1 MEQKKYTFE
10 DFREIVASLRGEHG
24 CPWDKAQ
31 THESLERYLI
41 EETYEAVEGIR
52 RFSETGD
59 ADNLREELGDVLF
72 QVVLHA
78 QIARDEGV
86 FTLDDVVHEVSEKM
100 IRRHPH
106 VFAPE
111 DPAKIRSWDE
121 IKRQEKEG
129 RRKMG
134 KAPEEIPAA
143 FPALIRA
150 VKAQKKLEPETV
162 TAAEAAGRARRLL
175 EAFDQDAVSPE
186 DAEKRIGDLLY
197 EICRLS
203 GAAGVYPEKALAD
216 TVEEKIR
223 RRNICEIP

>member
-1 MEQKKYTFE
+1 M
-10 DFREIVASLRGEHG
+10 
-24 CPWDKAQ
+24 
-31 THESLERYLI
+31 
-41 EETYEAVEGIR
+41 
-52 RFSETGD
+52 
-59 ADNLREELGDVLF
+59 LF

-78 QIARDEGV
+78 QIAREEGV
-86 FTLDDVVHEVSEKM
+86 FTLDDVVQEVSEKM

-111 DPAKIRSWDE
+111 DPARSVPGMKSSGR
-121 IKRQEKEG
+121 KRKAAED
-129 RRKMG
+129 G
-134 KAPEEIPAA
+134 KSAEEIPAA

-162 TAAEAAGRARRLL
+162 TAAEAAGRVRRLL

-223 RRNICEIP
+223 RRISAKFLDKTASTVYKHSSNDKTEILTGGIS

>member
-1 MEQKKYTFE
+1 M
-10 DFREIVASLRGEHG
+10 
-24 CPWDKAQ
+24 
-31 THESLERYLI
+31 
-41 EETYEAVEGIR
+41 
-52 RFSETGD
+52 
-59 ADNLREELGDVLF
+59 LF

-78 QIARDEGV
+78 QIAREEGV
-86 FTLDDVVHEVSEKM
+86 FTLDDVVQEVSEKM

-186 DAEKRIGDLLY
+186 NAEKRIGDLLY